1 MTGLNGCRAL
11 LIEDEM
17 LVAMLIEDALT
28 EAGCE
33 VVGPLARV
41 ADALAAL
48 DETEIDFALLDVNLG
63 GEMSYPIADVLA
75 ARKVPFTFITGYGA
89 LDPAYAKFPCLN
101 KPFQS
106 GALEQHIM
114 RIWRKSG

>member
-1 MTGLNGCRAL
+1 MPGLNGCRAL

-17 LVAMLIEDALT
+17 LVAMLIEDALV

-33 VVGPLARV
+33 VVGPISRV
-41 ADALAAL
+41 ADALRAL
-48 DETEIDFALLDVNLG
+48 DETAIDFALLDVNLG

-89 LDPAYAKFPCLN
+89 LDPAYSKFPCLN

-106 GALEQHIM
+106 SALEQHIM
-114 RIWRKSG
+114 RIWQKSG